1 MHGGNRVG
9 SGHPERLQTPDGLKG
24 KYQSSLEFAMA
35 VINDPDAPLDA
46 KIRIA
51 IAAMPF
57 QHAKLAE
64 QPATKKTDAES
75 AADAAAK
82 GRFAAPAGPKLAVN
96 NRTTDWMTTLPR
108 LNG

>member
-1 MHGGNRVG
+1 MPVG
-9 SGHPERLQTPDGLKG
+9 SPRPGAGRPPGRPRRELDLSDYGPRGPFVN
-24 KYQSSLEFAMA
+24 SLEFAMA
-35 VINDPDAPLDA
+35 VINDPDVLLDA

-64 QPATKKTDAES
+64 QPATKRTDAES
-75 AADAAAK
+75 AAEAAAK

-96 NRTTDWMTTLPR
+96 NSNP
-108 LNG
+108 